1 VLTPVVETNGGRSA
15 ARRFRPFFVADENQ
29 FANRNVSSRFQGPPK
44 YLQRFTPHTSIVEGT
59 KSRCNCANSRSD
71 FALATP
77 FCTVMCGRQPCKSW
91 ELSHGL
97 NAARYQSRISVNR
110 APRESRKCQN
120 PDRAHQ
126 RMRRRIGGYPLR
138 SPPAPCGLLSLP
150 RRMPDETWSTEV
162 GGNCV
167 G

>member
-44 YLQRFTPHTSIVEGT
+44 YLQRSNPHTSIVEGT
-59 KSRCNCANSRSD
+59 KCRCNCANSRSA

-97 NAARYQSRISVNR
+97 NVARYQSRISVNR
-110 APRESRKCQN
+110 APRESRMPEPRSRTPTN
-120 PDRAHQ
+120 ETENWWLSAAISASAV
-126 RMRRRIGGYPLR
+126 RIALT
-138 SPPAPCGLLSLP
+138 SPSDA
-150 RRMPDETWSTEV
+150 
-162 GGNCV
+162 
-167 G
+167 